1 MKQIKKII
9 LEGES
14 PTLNCFPTISLNG
27 QRTTTPCFMKLFQDI
42 NISIISSLIL
52 FTIFRII
59 IFLKIGT
66 FIFKGITFF
75 FFKLYIISITIW
87 LSFTQLVFQIRGFIF
102 KGGHPMGRHW
112 FWCVCG
118 GGGRF
123 KKIIRWGGGQMCN
136 PTTDSKTMEGAAE
149 GCQILYSLNILR
161 KIPRKFVSTLV
172 LSIALEHFI
181 SAKHYSIY

>member
-27 QRTTTPCFMKLFQDI
+27 QRTTTPCFMKLFQGI

-59 IFLKIGT
+59 IFLKIDT

-87 LSFTQLVFQIRGFIF
+87 LSFTQLVFQMGDSFLRGGTPW
-102 KGGHPMGRHW
+102 GGIG
-112 FWCVCG
+112 FGVG
-118 GGGRF
+118 GGGVQ
-123 KKIIRWGGGQMCN
+123 KNHKMGGGQMCN

-149 GCQILYSLNILR
+149 GCQILYSLNIL
-161 KIPRKFVSTLV
+161 
-172 LSIALEHFI
+172 
-181 SAKHYSIY
+181 